1 MSNNNDS
8 GKFFK
13 FKNLQLVCR
22 QNPARQTQQ
31 NTDIRTQGTAEEQ
44 FAAIAAAVHAEVL
57 NDIDDILTD
66 DESVDYSPPKQ
77 QPLEPQIQVQNN
89 NQQISDSDET
99 NNSTPES
106 ATDSSLDTLSIEVI
120 QPHEGLE
127 IRLPINPPQGAPPNS
142 PESPRTNVAVP
153 APDDLLTEDEGTGD
167 DDVQP
172 TETTVTP
179 DVKGRQEILS
189 PTPQVPQTVR
199 SAIELTVKDFE
210 PSEQWIIDKCGEVD
224 LQLSNHRDWQQPNSR
239 LRQDICDLL
248 PLLYQSGFNTEGFP
262 TLEDYLYQTV
272 GTLPCQSLLR
282 LALDS
287 VFEEFPEISAIQSKV
302 YYMLKCHLSVINH
315 PSITQFD
322 DISLAN
328 HDFDRVVGPD
338 FHNVSGTESR
348 PDLSL
353 QTDFNETYYS
363 VISQAQCQ
371 VYRVT
376 ERSFRKLRKD
386 RANSCPDIVQ
396 QLNRDFDHFSN
407 SNWRYTTANELVYP
421 DPYLFKNDQQTQTE
435 IIHTLQ
441 VKDTGAQYS
450 SPSDS
455 DDSSSSDFD
464 SDIEGTENITV
475 TRRDIHRC
483 SASSEDL
490 YTNPTPPH
498 KRFRTSTP
506 EPQERRPDREQ
517 IRCPLKEIINHQPAL
532 HIPPVDL
539 TVAPGGRATN
549 IQLGRQR
556 VNAMAGRGRNPPQP
570 QPLQGADPALV
581 QILQMMQN
589 RDANRDNSRKQF
601 LMFPKESFTG
611 QDQKLAKS
619 HWAQFSKYLDY
630 QNQQGTIPCN
640 LAHLPDI
647 KSMFK
652 LTLQDIALGWF
663 ETESPNW
670 LTEDQMKQSFLKRF
684 NPWGDTRRQQQDA
697 WNKLKFNMTKD
708 DVDSFVVDMKTLAS
722 ILGHNDD
729 VIMEKFKDVFPDP
742 NIEAALIAMDDFA
755 AMQTKAKQLVH
766 IYKPA
771 HDSPMA
777 SAAILVHTA
786 DNTATKTKSSQPKS
800 NQHQLAPI
808 NQPQEIP
815 NTGDSDYNGVQRGRG
830 RGHDRGTRG
839 CGNGGNSNNQY
850 DYLERGAG
858 RGQGQRDFHYNKGRG
873 QDNSYRGRRR
883 QWDGNDSNNRDR
895 DNRDRNSDG
904 QGNSNRGRKWDNNNR
919 GQGHSDRGRGRRWN
933 PNQQYHDPGYQQES
947 QFPNPNH
954 YHPPPMGHQYRYPI
968 PYGQYSYPQQQQQ
981 YQSQRPTPS
990 QQATN
995 ICQLCHS
1002 QGHYDYQCQF
1012 AGNFMARTQKAFNQG
1027 RSYSHQDPNHGDW
1040 SQGKNDNNDPN
1051 GQPFQ

>member
-1 MSNNNDS
+1 MSNNNNS
-8 GKFFK
+8 GNFFK
-13 FKNLQLVCR
+13 FKNVQLVR
-22 QNPARQTQQ
+22 RPNSARQTRQ

-44 FAAIAAAVHAEVL
+44 FAGIAAAARAEAL

-77 QPLEPQIQVQNN
+77 QPLEPQVQVQNN
-89 NQQISDSDET
+89 SQQISDSDET

-106 ATDSSLDTLSIEVI
+106 ATDSSLDTSSIEVI

-127 IRLPINPPQGAPPNS
+127 IRLPINPPQRAPPNS

-153 APDDLLTEDEGTGD
+153 VPDDLLTEDEETGN
-167 DDVQP
+167 DDVPP
-172 TETTVTP
+172 TETIVQP
-179 DVKGRQEILS
+179 DVKGRQETLS
-189 PTPQVPQTVR
+189 PTPQVSQTVR

-210 PSEQWIIDKCGEVD
+210 PSEQRIIDKCGEVD
-224 LQLSNHRDWQQPNSR
+224 FQLSNHRDWQQPNSR

-287 VFEEFPEISAIQSKV
+287 VFEEFPEISAIQTKV
-302 YYMLKCHLSVINH
+302 YRMLKCHLSVINH

-363 VISQAQCQ
+363 VFSQAQRQ

-396 QLNRDFDHFSN
+396 QLNSDFDHFSN
-407 SNWRYTTANELVYP
+407 TNWKYTTANEPVYP
-421 DPYLFKNDQQTQTE
+421 DPYFLKNDQQTQTE

-455 DDSSSSDFD
+455 NDSSSSDFD

-475 TRRDIHRC
+475 TRRDIHRR

-490 YTNPTPPH
+490 YTNPMPPH

-506 EPQERRPDREQ
+506 EPQERRPNREQ

-539 TVAPGGRATN
+539 TVAPGRRAAN
-549 IQLGRQR
+549 VQLGRQR
-556 VNAMAGRGRNPPQP
+556 VNAMAGRGRNP
-570 QPLQGADPALV
+570 PLQGADPALV

-611 QDQKLAKS
+611 QDKKLAKS
-619 HWAQFSKYLDY
+619 HWAEFSKYLDY
-630 QNQQGTIPCN
+630 QNQQGTIPRD
-640 LAHLPDI
+640 LAHLPEI

-684 NPWGDTRRQQQDA
+684 NPWGDTRCQQQDA
-697 WNKLKFNMTKD
+697 WNKLKFDMTKD

-777 SAAILVHTA
+777 SAAILVHTV
-786 DNTATKTKSSQPKS
+786 DNTATKGKSSQPKS

-808 NQPQEIP
+808 NQPQENP
-815 NTGDSDYNGVQRGRG
+815 NTGDSDYNGGHRGRG

-839 CGNGGNSNNQY
+839 RGTGGNSNNRY
-850 DYLERGAG
+850 DHPERGAS
-858 RGQGQRDFHYNKGRG
+858 RGQGQRDFHYNRGRG
-873 QDNSYRGRRR
+873 QDNSY
-883 QWDGNDSNNRDR
+883 
-895 DNRDRNSDG
+895 
-904 QGNSNRGRKWDNNNR
+904 
-919 GQGHSDRGRGRRWN
+919 
-933 PNQQYHDPGYQQES
+933 
-947 QFPNPNH
+947 
-954 YHPPPMGHQYRYPI
+954 
-968 PYGQYSYPQQQQQ
+968 
-981 YQSQRPTPS
+981 
-990 QQATN
+990 
-995 ICQLCHS
+995 
-1002 QGHYDYQCQF
+1002 
-1012 AGNFMARTQKAFNQG
+1012 
-1027 RSYSHQDPNHGDW
+1027 
-1040 SQGKNDNNDPN
+1040 
-1051 GQPFQ
+1051 